1 MAAIGSYLNFDG
13 AHTYIE
19 IPDSPDFSLATTGQL
34 TVSAWIQPETI
45 EPGTLIFPNTEGGG
59 ESYVHWMG
67 KGEAHRQEWTF
78 RIYSAD
84 NNVGRA
90 NRISFYLFNLAGG
103 IGVGSH
109 YQDPSNP
116 VQPGVWIHVV
126 GAADAERVYIH
137 INGLLVQSKAY
148 SGSITPQHGTAP
160 FRIGTRDFHS
170 YFNGQIREVR
180 LWNRLLSAAEI
191 DALYNSGTVPA
202 AGQIAEYLLTE
213 DIAVDTGETH
223 NGVIVGGK
231 WIPQNGS

>member
-1 MAAIGSYLNFDG
+1 MAAGNSYLNFDG
-13 AHTYIE
+13 VRTYVE
-19 IPDSPDFSLATTGQL
+19 IPDSTDFSVATTGQL

-45 EPGTLIFPNTEGGG
+45 EVGTLIFPNTEGGG

-84 NNVGRA
+84 NTVGRA
-90 NRISFYLFNLAGG
+90 NRISFYVFNLAGG

-109 YQDPSNP
+109 YQDPLNP

-126 GAADAERVYIH
+126 GAADGEKTYIY
-137 INGLLVQSKAY
+137 INGQLIQSNVY

-160 FRIGTRDFHS
+160 LRIGTRDFNS

-191 DALYNSGTVPA
+191 NALYTSGTVPA
-202 AGQIAEYLLTE
+202 AGLIAEYLLTQ
-213 DIAVDTGETH
+213 DIAPDTAETH
-223 NGVIVGGK
+223 NGVIFGGK
-231 WIPQNGS
+231 WIPQNG

>member
-1 MAAIGSYLNFDG
+1 MATGNSYLNFDG
-13 AHTYIE
+13 VRTYVE
-19 IPDSPDFSLATTGQL
+19 IPDSADFSVSTTGQL
-34 TVSAWIQPETI
+34 TISAWIQPETI
-45 EPGTLIFPNTEGGG
+45 ETGTLIFPNTEGGG

-90 NRISFYLFNLAGG
+90 NRISFYVFNLAGG

-109 YQDPSNP
+109 YQDPLNP
-116 VQPGVWIHVV
+116 VQPGVWTHVV
-126 GAADAERVYIH
+126 GAADTEKTYIY
-137 INGLLVQSKAY
+137 INGQFIQSSVY

-160 FRIGTRDFHS
+160 LRIGTRDFNS

-180 LWNRLLSAAEI
+180 LWNRLLSGAEI
-191 DALYNSGTVPA
+191 NALYNSGTVPA
-202 AGQIAEYLLTE
+202 AGLIAEYLLTQ
-213 DIAVDTGETH
+213 DIAQDSGGTH
-223 NGVIVGGK
+223 NGNISGGK